1 MSPRFGYPLVA
12 LALSLM
18 AVSCG
23 HSVERDAHADA
34 LPGSGA
40 PATKVKVATPVATQ
54 LEEVSDYTGRAEAV
68 DDVEIR
74 PRASGHIQQVAF
86 HEGEL
91 VKKGDLLFVIDPRPA
106 QAAIARA
113 RAEIAQVRA
122 DHSLAERDTDRA
134 EKLFKSASISAREL
148 DVQKTGL
155 DSLKAHGESASAALQ
170 TAELDLEYCYV
181 RAPVAGRI
189 GRIVVTTGNF
199 VGPTTASPLATVVS
213 VNPLHVYVDVDEAH
227 ALGLGRALL
236 ESTGAK
242 QGVAHVGFA
251 DEAAFPHTAKIDFLD
266 NRVDARTGTQKVR
279 VVVDNADGKL
289 SPGLFARVR
298 LDEGASHPALLIDD
312 RAVGTDQD
320 RRFVWVV
327 DGENKVQYRT
337 VKLGPIHDG
346 LRVVREGVGPTDQ
359 VIIAGLQRV
368 RAGATVTPEKVAMG
382 AASGD
387 KP

>member
-1 MSPRFGYPLVA
+1 MRFGFVLA
-12 LALSLM
+12 TAALSLL
-18 AVSCG
+18 AASCG
-23 HSVERDAHADA
+23 HSVERDAHADQG
-34 LPGSGA
+34 PGA
-40 PATKVKVATPVATQ
+40 VKVKVATPITTQ
-54 LEEVSDYTGRAEAV
+54 LEETSDYTGRAEAV

-113 RAEIAQVRA
+113 HAEISQIHA
-122 DHSLAERDTDRA
+122 DHGLAERDTDRA

-148 DVQKTGL
+148 DVQKSSL
-155 DSLKAHGESASAALQ
+155 ESLKARGESASAALQ
-170 TAELDLEYCYV
+170 TAQLDLEYCYV
-181 RAPVAGRI
+181 RAPVSGRI
-189 GRIVVTTGNF
+189 GRIVVTPGNF
-199 VGPTTASPLATVVS
+199 VGPTTAQPLATVVS
-213 VNPLHVYVDVDEAH
+213 VNPLHVYVDVDETR

-236 ESTGAK
+236 DPAGARG
-242 QGVAHVGFA
+242 GVAHVGFA
-251 DEAAFPHTAKIDFLD
+251 DEAAYPHDAKIDFLD

-279 VVVDNADGKL
+279 VVVDNSDGKL
-289 SPGLFARVR
+289 TPGLFARVR
-298 LDEGASHPALLIDD
+298 LDEGASHPAILVDD

-327 DGENKVQYRT
+327 DGENKVQYRA

-346 LRVVREGVGPTDQ
+346 LRVVREGVAANDQ
-359 VIIAGLQRV
+359 VVVAGLQRV
-368 RAGATVTPEKVAMG
+368 RGGAAVTPEKVAMG
-382 AASGD
+382 ASTGE